1 MVSVRDSQL
10 YQELN
15 LFDLASIRRQ
25 FPSLHRIQNGKPVAY
40 LDGPAGTQV
49 PQSVVD
55 RISESMLHHN
65 ANRSGRFA
73 TSREVDA
80 GMKHAHL
87 VFADFLG
94 APCPESVAFGPN
106 MTSLTLQFSRAI
118 AREWKAGDRI
128 LVSQLDH
135 DANFTPWVLA
145 AQDRGVEVCQIAVN
159 KQDVTLDLDSLRSLL
174 TDRTRL
180 VAVTA
185 ASNAVGSLTP
195 IRQIADMVHSVGAEL
210 FVDAVHYAPHRSVD
224 VSEWNCDYLVCS
236 AYKFFGPHIGVLY
249 GRPERMMQLNPY
261 KLRPAPDSLPV
272 RWMTGTQNHACIA
285 GAAAAVEYIAS
296 LSASSTSSPV
306 AATPAAATPA
316 VASASSL
323 RAKLVDAMNQ
333 IQNHEMQ
340 LVQRL
345 IAGLQS
351 ISGVQIFGIVEGA
364 RMSERAPTVAFRL
377 DSMKSIDVAQRLGD
391 EGVFV
396 WHGNYYA
403 LPLTTALGTEPD
415 GMVRI
420 GCMHYNTQEEIDR
433 TIDLLRSI

>member
-73 TSREVDA
+73 TSQEVDA

-195 IRQIADMVHSVGAEL
+195 VRQISDMVHSVGAEL

-296 LSASSTSSPV
+296 LSACSTSSPV
-306 AATPAAATPA
+306 AATPAAA
-316 VASASSL
+316 SASSL
-323 RAKLVDAMNQ
+323 RAKLVNAMDQ

>member
-1 MVSVRDSQL
+1 MIDSRFNVERVRS
-10 YQELN
+10 
-15 LFDLASIRRQ
+15 Q
-25 FPSLHRIQNGKPVAY
+25 FPSLSRTLDGKQAIY
-40 LDGPAGTQV
+40 FDGPAGSQV
-49 PQSVVD
+49 PRSVVD
-55 RISESMLHHN
+55 RISDCMLHHN
-65 ANRSGRFA
+65 ANRSGRFV
-73 TSREVDA
+73 TSREVDEI
-80 GMKHAHL
+80 MNHCHQ
-87 VFADFLG
+87 VFCDFVG
-94 APCPESVAFGPN
+94 AASPESIAFGPN
-106 MTSLTLQFSRAI
+106 MTSLTLQFSRALSK
-118 AREWKAGDRI
+118 EWRPGDRI
-128 LVSQLDH
+128 LVSSLDH

-145 AQDRGVEVCQIAVN
+145 AKDAGAEVKVIRIRTSDA
-159 KQDVTLDLDSLRSLL
+159 TLDLASLDELL
-174 TDRTRL
+174 NERTRL

-195 IRQIADMVHSVGAEL
+195 IREIAQRVHSVGAEL
-210 FVDAVHYAPHRSVD
+210 FVDAVHIAPHKSMD
-224 VSEWNCDYLVCS
+224 VTDWNCDYLVCS

-249 GRPERMMQLNPY
+249 GRPERMMQLTPY

-296 LSASSTSSPV
+296 LSASSATAPDRTAPDRTGPV
-306 AATPAAATPA
+306 PTAAG
-316 VASASSL
+316 SL
-323 RAKLVDAMNQ
+323 RAKLVDAMDQ

-351 ISGVQIFGIVEGA
+351 IAGVQVFGIVDGP
-364 RMSERAPTVAFRL
+364 RMSERAPTVAFRME
-377 DSMKSIDVAQRLGD
+377 SMKSIEVAQRLGD

-403 LPLTTALGTEPD
+403 LPLTSALGTEPD

>member
-1 MVSVRDSQL
+1 
-10 YQELN
+10 
-15 LFDLASIRRQ
+15 
-25 FPSLHRIQNGKPVAY
+25 
-40 LDGPAGTQV
+40 
-49 PQSVVD
+49 
-55 RISESMLHHN
+55 MLHHN

-80 GMKHAHL
+80 GMKHAHQ

-135 DANFTPWVLA
+135 DANFTPWILA

-195 IRQIADMVHSVGAEL
+195 VRQIADMVHSVGAEL

-224 VSEWNCDYLVCS
+224 VSEWKCDYLVCS

-285 GAAAAVEYIAS
+285 GAAAAVEYMAS
-296 LSASSTSSPV
+296 LSDSSTTSLVAVTPV
-306 AATPAAATPA
+306 S
-316 VASASSL
+316 ASATSL

-391 EGVFV
+391 EGIFV

-433 TIDLLRSI
+433 TIDLIRSI

>member
-1 MVSVRDSQL
+1 M
-10 YQELN
+10 
-15 LFDLASIRRQ
+15 FDIASIRRQ
-25 FPSLHRIQNGKPVAY
+25 FPSLQRIQNGKPVAY

-94 APCPESVAFGPN
+94 ALCPESVAFGPN

-316 VASASSL
+316 AASASSL
-323 RAKLVDAMNQ
+323 RAKLVNAMDQ